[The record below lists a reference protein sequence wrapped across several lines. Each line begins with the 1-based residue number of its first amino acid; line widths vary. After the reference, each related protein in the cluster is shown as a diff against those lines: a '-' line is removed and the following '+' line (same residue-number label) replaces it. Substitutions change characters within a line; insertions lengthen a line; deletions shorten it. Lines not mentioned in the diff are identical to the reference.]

1 MKELFM
7 GVYVFMIKISIYF
20 LCLHSMKEFIKKN
33 HYATLCYYS
42 LTAKLCCGIL
52 VIAHYSHP

>member
-1 MKELFM
+1 M